1 MTDMYDRVMIL
12 SGIVVED
19 LILQIVDRIA
29 SLYKVRVFTWMHDRP
44 S

>member
-29 SLYKVRVFTWMHDRP
+29 SLYKVRGSYLDA
-44 S
+44 